1 MIHGTFRYSI
11 TAIMEQ
17 ASVIC
22 NQTSMLMHL
31 STSHLD
37 LGRVLAGIQVPPSTQ
52 AGLAPDLFVRPRH
65 VLESADA
72 EGWYSIN
79 HEHRCEYSYCIMSST
94 TGQCVLR
101 HETQ

>member
-52 AGLAPDLFVRPRH
+52 AEFTAFLIKLGYHYVEETDNAVYRRF
-65 VLESADA
+65 
-72 EGWYSIN
+72 
-79 HEHRCEYSYCIMSST
+79 
-94 TGQCVLR
+94 LR
-101 HETQ
+101 AGP